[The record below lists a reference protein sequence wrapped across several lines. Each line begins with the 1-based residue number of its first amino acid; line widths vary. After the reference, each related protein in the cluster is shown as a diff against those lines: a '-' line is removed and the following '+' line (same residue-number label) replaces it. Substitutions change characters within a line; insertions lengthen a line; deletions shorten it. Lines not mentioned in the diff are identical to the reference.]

1 MFPAWFALSVAVA
14 VPPVTAPAADG
25 FVVLAD
31 DWARPRSG
39 ESVVALPSLREAVH
53 AWLAADGASL
63 VVVHPG
69 GERGT
74 LWGGEVRDWLVA
86 LGVAPSRIV
95 LQPGGPRDDAVILR
109 VEGQ

>member
-1 MFPAWFALSVAVA
+1 MISAWILALAPTLAAIPAEE
-14 VPPVTAPAADG
+14 

-39 ESVVALPSLREAVH
+39 EVVVAQPAIRQAVN
-53 AWLAADGASL
+53 AWGGDASAQIH
-63 VVVHPG
+63 VVYPG

-74 LWGGEVRDWLVA
+74 LWGREVHDWLVA
-86 LGVAPSRIV
+86 LGVSPRHIV

-109 VEGQ
+109 VGRRP